1 MGTRDHALPKPGAQ
15 RSRGLHAAGAG
26 PCTRARVCTRA
37 SRGPVS
43 VRVCARVRVGARRAF
58 ACVHDCE
65 LGHGRPDG
73 ELERMCTRVSRGT
86 ASVCKRVSRGPASV
100 CARVCTCVRRGTAN
114 WKRPSGPRYSRFG
127 IRVSDAL
134 TSVTQLCHTHISQST
149 ETGHRGSPC
158 PRCHGVRRRL
168 AVGLSETVAIDPGMP
183 QLNRKLA
190 QTKPCPRAHEER
202 QVGGPLGW
210 KLDRST
216 SAPHPQDALRLRPH
230 GSSCL
235 SPVTNGYR

>member
-1 MGTRDHALPKPGAQ
+1 MGEGHVPQVLGRDPGGRMGTRDHALPKPGAQ

-26 PCTRARVCTRA
+26 PCMRACVCTRA
-37 SRGPVS
+37 
-43 VRVCARVRVGARRAF
+43 
-58 ACVHDCE
+58 
-65 LGHGRPDG
+65 
-73 ELERMCTRVSRGT
+73 SRGT

-100 CARVCTCVRRGTAN
+100 CARVCTCLRRGTAD
-114 WKRPSGPRYSRFG
+114 WKRPSGPRCSRFG
-127 IRVSDAL
+127 VRVSDAL

-190 QTKPCPRAHEER
+190 QTKPCPWSHEER

-210 KLDRST
+210 RLDRST

-235 SPVTNGYR
+235 SPVTNSTADAKLKLSE